1 MIRKMIRN
9 SLSKNRL
16 VSVFM
21 ATFLVLSSA
30 LLSGA
35 LILSFGVFGTVDSFM
50 ESAKTP
56 HYMQMHL
63 GSMDMDRMER
73 FVAGRDD
80 VMAWEVIEYLTVENS
95 QLDFAGQS
103 LDTEIQQ
110 NGFVTQPQ
118 HLDYLLSPGG
128 DVIHPKP
135 GEIYIPYFYE
145 SKYNL

>member
-80 VMAWEVIEYLTVENS
+80 VMAWEVIEYLNVENS
-95 QLDFAGQS
+95 QLDFAG
-103 LDTEIQQ
+103 
-110 NGFVTQPQ
+110 
-118 HLDYLLSPGG
+118 
-128 DVIHPKP
+128 
-135 GEIYIPYFYE
+135 
-145 SKYNL
+145 